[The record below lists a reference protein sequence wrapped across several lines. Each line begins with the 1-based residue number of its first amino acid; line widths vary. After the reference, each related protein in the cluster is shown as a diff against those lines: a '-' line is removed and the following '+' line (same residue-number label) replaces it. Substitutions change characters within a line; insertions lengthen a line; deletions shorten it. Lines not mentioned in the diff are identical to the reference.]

1 MRQVYLDNSSTT
13 KVLDEVA
20 KTVFDVMTLY
30 YGNPSSLHR
39 MGIEAEKIMNESRK
53 SVAKALGVTSNE
65 IYFTSG
71 GTESN
76 NLAVKGVVKSLSKRG
91 NHLITTTIEHP
102 SVLEAIATLEREG
115 YEVTYLK
122 TDKEGLINVN
132 ELKNALNPKTL
143 LVSIIYANNEVGS
156 IQPIKKIGE
165 TIKKYSEGIFFHV
178 DGIQAFGKL
187 PLVPNLNNI
196 DALSLSCHKIYG
208 PKGIGAL
215 FLRDKTKIRP
225 LFQGGGQEKGLRS
238 GTENLP
244 GIAGLGKAVEIC
256 FKNLSNWIEQMARL
270 KHRLMKGIFENIP
283 DVVLNGPKNGAAH
296 LLNISFLG
304 TRGEI
309 LLHALESNGIYVSTG
324 SACSSKGTSRVL
336 RALGKTHAE
345 QDSAIRFSLSPFI
358 TLEDID
364 YTIEVLI
371 KEVNEIRKII
381 RR

>member
-156 IQPIKKIGE
+156 IQPIK
-165 TIKKYSEGIFFHV
+165 
-178 DGIQAFGKL
+178 
-187 PLVPNLNNI
+187 N
-196 DALSLSCHKIYG
+196 
-208 PKGIGAL
+208 
-215 FLRDKTKIRP
+215 R
-225 LFQGGGQEKGLRS
+225 
-238 GTENLP
+238 
-244 GIAGLGKAVEIC
+244 
-256 FKNLSNWIEQMARL
+256 
-270 KHRLMKGIFENIP
+270 
-283 DVVLNGPKNGAAH
+283 
-296 LLNISFLG
+296 
-304 TRGEI
+304 
-309 LLHALESNGIYVSTG
+309 
-324 SACSSKGTSRVL
+324 
-336 RALGKTHAE
+336 
-345 QDSAIRFSLSPFI
+345 
-358 TLEDID
+358 
-364 YTIEVLI
+364 
-371 KEVNEIRKII
+371 
-381 RR
+381 